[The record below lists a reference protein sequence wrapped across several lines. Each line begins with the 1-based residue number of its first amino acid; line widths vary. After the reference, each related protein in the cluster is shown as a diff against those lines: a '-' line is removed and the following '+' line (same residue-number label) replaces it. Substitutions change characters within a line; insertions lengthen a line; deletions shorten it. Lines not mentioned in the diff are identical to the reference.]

1 MEPTRLIEQ
10 NYEAHR
16 ERLVGFC
23 LRMLGD
29 RAQAEDLAQDVFVK
43 SLEEGRSE
51 VGWLFTCARN
61 RCLDQLRRRGVWS
74 KVSDALSRG
83 VAWMPGFEKELV
95 DNDLGFKV
103 LQGLS
108 PKLRS
113 LLLLKTY
120 AGFSYEELAGIYET
134 TPEAIGVM
142 LSRARKK
149 ARVAWKKETGK

>member
-1 MEPTRLIEQ
+1 
-10 NYEAHR
+10 
-16 ERLVGFC
+16 
-23 LRMLGD
+23 
-29 RAQAEDLAQDVFVK
+29 
-43 SLEEGRSE
+43 
-51 VGWLFTCARN
+51 
-61 RCLDQLRRRGVWS
+61 
-74 KVSDALSRG
+74 
-83 VAWMPGFEKELV
+83 MPGFEKELV

>member
-43 SLEEGRSE
+43 SLEEGKSD

-61 RCLDQLRRRGVWS
+61 RCLDKLRRRGVWS
-74 KVSDALSRG
+74 KISDVLSRG
-83 VAWMPGFEKELV
+83 VSWVSGFESEV
-95 DNDLGFKV
+95 VETDLGVRV

>member
-1 MEPTRLIEQ
+1 MESTTDIEQ

-43 SLEEGRSE
+43 SLEEGKSE
-51 VGWLFTCARN
+51 AGWLYACARN

-74 KVSDALSRG
+74 KISDALSRG
-83 VAWMPGFEKELV
+83 ISWMPGFESDVVE
-95 DNDLGFKV
+95 NDLGVRV

-113 LLLLKTY
+113 LLLLKTIT
-120 AGFSYEELAGIYET
+120 FNEMTE
-134 TPEAIGVM
+134 
-142 LSRARKK
+142 
-149 ARVAWKKETGK
+149 GKTIEMIRESDD